1 MNVGTENELAYTCP
15 TEIWVVLP
23 WVELTSELLPELYLT
38 DEILLQ
44 VTLQDT
50 LCGAGHIS
58 WSRFFCTP
66 QSKWKEKHQYVELIS
81 DRIWEKTLIFTA
93 LSRKSLTRSRESKSQ
108 Q

>member
-1 MNVGTENELAYTCP
+1 MTPQRIGTINLSSVSCLEKVCMNVGTENELDYTCP

-66 QSKWKEKHQYVELIS
+66 
-81 DRIWEKTLIFTA
+81 
-93 LSRKSLTRSRESKSQ
+93 
-108 Q
+108 